1 MTAGLRYW
9 YWWFVLG
16 IVLTLTVV
24 FLSLADIT
32 MPQVPSTIGDKIN
45 HLIAYGVLAGWFGQL
60 FTMLRK
66 RIVIAIILVLLG
78 IVMEVLQGMTAHRFF
93 DLLDAVANTLGVLV
107 GMLALNF
114 GADKILV
121 WFERRCLKV

>member
-1 MTAGLRYW
+1 MTEGLRYW
-9 YWWFVLG
+9 HWWFVLG
-16 IVLTLTVV
+16 IVLTLFVV
-24 FLSLADIT
+24 YLSLADIT

-60 FTMLRK
+60 FTTHQK

-93 DLLDAVANTLGVLV
+93 DLLDTVANTLGVLV